1 MSFRES
7 LRLFTPRTALAGLAA
22 GFFSQAAMGAVFL
35 SPPVQAL
42 LYNPAY
48 QSELFRT
55 LTPTRN
61 VAYSV
66 AGLIALSAAHA
77 WLFRLVQE
85 SLPPGGRVRRG
96 LTFGVWLWVLYW
108 VPQEW
113 FIYHTL
119 LGEPLWL
126 CAVELAIVLG
136 GSMFEGVL
144 IALGAPDHAN
154 KTV

>member
-7 LRLFTPRTALAGLAA
+7 LRLFTPRTALVGLAA

-55 LTPTRN
+55 ITPTRD
-61 VAYSV
+61 VAHSI
-66 AGLIALSAAHA
+66 AGLIVLSAVHA
-77 WLFRLVQE
+77 WLFRLIQDC
-85 SLPPGGRVRRG
+85 LPTGGRVRRG
-96 LTFGVWLWVLYW
+96 LIFGVWLWLLYW

-113 FIYHTL
+113 FVYHTL

-126 CAVELAIVLG
+126 CAVELTIVLC
-136 GSMFEGVL
+136 GSLLQGAL
-144 IALGAPDHAN
+144 IALGVSNHAN
-154 KTV
+154 RTV